1 MWAIVFN
8 GKIETERPDEVLG
21 KFNEILNSTDS
32 DFIGRIERYQFAEY
46 IDCQKVEPVD
56 VKDDDPEVEGN

>member
-8 GKIETERPDEVLG
+8 GKIETEKPDELLS
-21 KFNEILNSTDS
+21 KFNEILKNTES

-56 VKDDDPEVEGN
+56 VKEDGSKTEGD